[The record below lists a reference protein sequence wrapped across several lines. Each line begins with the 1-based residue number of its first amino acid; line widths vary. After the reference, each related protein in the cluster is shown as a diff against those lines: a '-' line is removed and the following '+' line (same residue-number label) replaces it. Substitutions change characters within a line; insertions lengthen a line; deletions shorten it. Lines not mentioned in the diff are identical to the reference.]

1 MTLRRTGFGRFM
13 LVRKPPTVMTMAQR
27 AGLGLR
33 VSQPRA
39 AVMAHCAAMSAPV
52 PKEPRAENR
61 HLLDMAHGKPCLIR
75 SPICCG
81 DPETT
86 VACHGAGVRNGKGL
100 GYKVGDH
107 YTAWGCHRCNHYT
120 DAYALATAEEK
131 EAAFM
136 LGHLRQV
143 EVWRAIVT
151 DLSQPAKDR
160 IAAQWALDHLNAS
173 PVGLESPL

>member
-1 MTLRRTGFGRFM
+1 MLRRTGFKRAEY
-13 LVRKPPTVMTMAQR
+13 VRPAPSAPAR
-27 AGLGLR
+27 ATRRATYAEPDVGNR
-33 VSQPRA
+33 ISVPKQPRA
-39 AVMAHCAAMSAPV
+39 AN
-52 PKEPRAENR
+52 K
-61 HLLDMAHGKPCLIR
+61 HLLGMARGQYCLIR

-81 DPETT
+81 GTETT

-107 YTAWGCHRCNHYT
+107 LTAWGCHRCNHYT

-143 EVWRAIVT
+143 DVWRAIVA
-151 DLSQPAKDR
+151 DPSQPPKDR
-160 IAAQWALDHLNAS
+160 RAAQWALDQLNAT
-173 PVGLESPL
+173 PVVPESPL

>member
-1 MTLRRTGFGRFM
+1 MLRRTGFKRH
-13 LVRKPPTVMTMAQR
+13 VYTPPPAPPTTR
-27 AGLGLR
+27 ATR
-33 VSQPRA
+33 T
-39 AVMAHCAAMSAPV
+39 AVLATCAAPAQTIA
-52 PKEPRAENR
+52 KQPRAENR
-61 HLLDMAHGKPCLIR
+61 HLLDMAQGQPCLIR

-86 VACHGAGVRNGKGL
+86 VACHGAGVRNGKGM

-107 YTAWGCHRCNHYT
+107 FTAAGCYRCNHYT
-120 DAYALATAEEK
+120 DAYAHATAEEK

-143 EVWRAIVT
+143 EVWRAIVA
-151 DLSQPAKDR
+151 DPGQPARDR
-160 IAAQWALDHLNAS
+160 AAAQWALDHLNAS